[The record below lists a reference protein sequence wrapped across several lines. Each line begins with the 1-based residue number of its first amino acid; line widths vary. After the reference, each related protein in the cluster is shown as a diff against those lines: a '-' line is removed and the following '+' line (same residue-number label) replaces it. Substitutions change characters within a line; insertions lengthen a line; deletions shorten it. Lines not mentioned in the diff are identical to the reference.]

1 MAPGARPSGPPEQAM
16 ASETPSTTP
25 SPEATPPAGGWSHRR
40 FFSLLEAMGR
50 LRVISGCGPST
61 FEALCDFGPWSL
73 DHGFMN
79 AITPAYHWHL
89 AIARFRH
96 LRSVDAVHARS
107 GRRVLFFELREQAG
121 DEPFLRIYL
130 HREKGAEI
138 GDERECAFAAAH
150 ASLESGVTLASGV
163 DQ

>member
-1 MAPGARPSGPPEQAM
+1 MATEI
-16 ASETPSTTP
+16 PSTTP
-25 SPEATPPAGGWSHRR
+25 SEPVSPAGDGWSHRR
-40 FFSLLEAMGR
+40 YFSLLEEMGA

-61 FEALCDFGPWSL
+61 FEALCTFGPWTIE
-73 DHGFMN
+73 HGFMN

-96 LRSVDAVHARS
+96 VKSVDSVHARS
-107 GRRVLFFELREQAG
+107 GRRVLFFELRERES
-121 DEPFLRIYL
+121 DDPFLRIYL

-138 GDERECAFAAAH
+138 GEQRERRFAAAH
-150 ASLESGVTLASGV
+150 ATLQSGVPLAFGV

>member
-1 MAPGARPSGPPEQAM
+1 MATEIPAANPSEPVSA
-16 ASETPSTTP
+16 
-25 SPEATPPAGGWSHRR
+25 AGDVWSHRR
-40 FFSLLEAMGR
+40 FFSLLEAMGA

-61 FEALCDFGPWSL
+61 FEALCTFGPWTIE
-73 DHGFMN
+73 HGFMN

-96 LRSVDAVHARS
+96 VKSVDSVHARS
-107 GRRVLFFELREQAG
+107 GRRVLFFELRERES
-121 DEPFLRIYL
+121 DDPFLRIYL

-138 GDERECAFAAAH
+138 GDERERRFAAAH
-150 ASLESGVTLASGV
+150 ATLQSGVPLALGV